1 MQKVGEP
8 IEVYV
13 SEMAY
18 GLVLK
23 KCCSFLE
30 IWTSLSVKCTAVLS
44 FKWRN
49 ASLFPDCVLH
59 ASNSKETL
67 CWLAYDCLM
76 FCTVQCAT
84 FSVSLYKLKRSLRSR
99 LDTPLWLCHTSL
111 PSLIPRLSVQ
121 DAQPQTGGLTDGLG
135 MRL

>member
-1 MQKVGEP
+1 MLRRMMQKVGEP

-23 KCCSFLE
+23 KCCYFLE

-49 ASLFPDCVLH
+49 AYIV
-59 ASNSKETL
+59 
-67 CWLAYDCLM
+67 M
-76 FCTVQCAT
+76 QC
-84 FSVSLYKLKRSLRSR
+84 
-99 LDTPLWLCHTSL
+99 
-111 PSLIPRLSVQ
+111 
-121 DAQPQTGGLTDGLG
+121 
-135 MRL
+135 

>member
-1 MQKVGEP
+1 MMQKVGEP

-49 ASLFPDCVLH
+49 ASLFPDCVVSNE
-59 ASNSKETL
+59 SNSEETL
-67 CWLAYDCLM
+67 CWLAYYCLM
-76 FCTVQCAT
+76 FHSVQCAV
-84 FSVSLYKLKRSLRSR
+84 FSVSLYKLKRSLRLR
-99 LDTPLWLCHTSL
+99 LDTPL
-111 PSLIPRLSVQ
+111 
-121 DAQPQTGGLTDGLG
+121 
-135 MRL
+135 

>member
-13 SEMAY
+13 NEMAY

-49 ASLFPDCVLH
+49 ASLFPDCVV
-59 ASNSKETL
+59 SNESNREETL
-67 CWLAYDCLM
+67 CWLAYYCLM
-76 FCTVQCAT
+76 FRSVQCAV
-84 FSVSLYKLKRSLRSR
+84 FSVSLYKLKRSLRLR
-99 LDTPLWLCHTSL
+99 LDTPL
-111 PSLIPRLSVQ
+111 
-121 DAQPQTGGLTDGLG
+121 
-135 MRL
+135 

>member
-49 ASLFPDCVLH
+49 ASLFPDCVYMLVIV
-59 ASNSKETL
+59 KRPFVG
-67 CWLAYDCLM
+67 WLM
-76 FCTVQCAT
+76 IV
-84 FSVSLYKLKRSLRSR
+84 
-99 LDTPLWLCHTSL
+99 
-111 PSLIPRLSVQ
+111 
-121 DAQPQTGGLTDGLG
+121 
-135 MRL
+135 

>member
-8 IEVYV
+8 VEVYV

-49 ASLFPDCVLH
+49 ASLFPDCVVSNE
-59 ASNSKETL
+59 SNSEETL
-67 CWLAYDCLM
+67 CWLAGLLLFNFPQCSVCHILSIFVQTKEEPEIKARHYDSDVL
-76 FCTVQCAT
+76 
-84 FSVSLYKLKRSLRSR
+84 L
-99 LDTPLWLCHTSL
+99 H
-111 PSLIPRLSVQ
+111 
-121 DAQPQTGGLTDGLG
+121 
-135 MRL
+135 